1 VILFSKLAEKR
12 IQDALDRG
20 EFDDLPGQGE
30 PLVFE
35 DDRGVPEDLR
45 LAYKILKN
53 ANCLPPELML
63 RKEIIAT
70 EELMASL
77 TDERDKLR
85 AIKKLNF
92 LILKLNQSRRRP
104 VNLEEN
110 ERYYAAV
117 VDKVEPKRT

>member
-1 VILFSKLAEKR
+1 VILFSRLAEKR

-20 EFDDLPGQGE
+20 ELDDLPGQGE

-110 ERYYAAV
+110 ERYYAVV
-117 VDKVEPKRT
+117 VDKVETKRT